1 VLLVVAATE
10 PELRGA
16 GGAETLVCG
25 IGPVDAAAATARAL
39 AASRADALLHVGI
52 AGCRRGCGLALG
64 ALVAWLSVRYRTAT
78 PVTPVALPAASAPA
92 ENTNVNAATP
102 ASTSMPA
109 ANDNAT
115 PNSSPSPSASA
126 SALPTPPP
134 ANTNEPARA
143 APTQAIPPSV
153 SGLLIPVA
161 GVRAE
166 DLHDTYN
173 EARSEGRVHNA
184 IDIMSPCGTPVLA
197 TADGP
202 IVKLFQSERGGTTIY
217 QRSTDDRVI
226 YYYAHLQRYA
236 DGLSEGRAARRGETI
251 AYVGDTGNAGAG
263 NCHLHFA
270 IWLITDP
277 KRYWDGANVNPYP
290 LLKQ

>member
-1 VLLVVAATE
+1 MALSTRARILL
-10 PELRGA
+10 
-16 GGAETLVCG
+16 
-25 IGPVDAAAATARAL
+25 L
-39 AASRADALLHVGI
+39 AAVVL
-52 AGCRRGCGLALG
+52 LALG
-64 ALVAWLSVRYRTAT
+64 ALVGWLSMHNRTL
-78 PVTPVALPAASAPA
+78 PVAPLAPPPAHVPA
-92 ENTNVNAATP
+92 ENLNSNTAPPT
-102 ASTSMPA
+102 TSPSPA
-109 ANDNAT
+109 ANENA
-115 PNSSPSPSASA
+115 PPSNAPSPTPSPA

-134 ANTNEPARA
+134 GNTNEPARA

-166 DLHDTYN
+166 ALHDTYN

-184 IDIMSPCGTPVLA
+184 LDIMSPCGTPVLA
-197 TADGP
+197 ATDGT

-217 QRSTDDRVI
+217 QRSPDERVI

-236 DGLSEGRAARRGETI
+236 DGLTEGHTAQRGQTL
-251 AYVGDTGNAGAG
+251 AYVGDTGNAGPG

-277 KRYWDGANVNPYP
+277 KRYWDGENVNPYP
-290 LLKQ
+290 LLKK